1 MPELTNSGPQLLSRP
16 AASALEQ
23 SIADS
28 VEAVGRQSDV
38 DEALSG
44 VPGDKEAQRP
54 CSHSS
59 PHALWRCPLA
69 DGGYGPVSSGGAHL

>member
-38 DEALSG
+38 DEALSV

-54 CSHSS
+54 CSHKVWQV
-59 PHALWRCPLA
+59 HTLCGDARWLMA
-69 DGGYGPVSSGGAHL
+69 DMDQ